1 MMAPQRTLLLF
12 RHAKSDWSTDQPD
25 ERRPLS
31 RRGRRDAPA
40 AGRWLV
46 ECAPA
51 LDLVLCST
59 AKRARETW
67 ALATAVLDPTPP
79 VRYEDQLYD
88 ATAEEVLAVV
98 QALPDE
104 AGTVVLV
111 AHNPGLS
118 DLARL
123 LTGELRELKTSS
135 IAVLTWSGSWS
146 DAAPGHA
153 VEVAFATSR
162 G

>member
-1 MMAPQRTLLLF
+1 MAPQRTLLLF

-40 AGRWLV
+40 AGRWLA
-46 ECAPA
+46 EHAPT

-67 ALATAVLDPTPP
+67 ALAGAALAPPPT
-79 VRYEDQLYD
+79 VRYEDRLYD
-88 ATAEEVLAVV
+88 ATADELLAVV
-98 QALPDE
+98 RELPAE
-104 AGTVVLV
+104 AGTVILV

-118 DLARL
+118 DLARVL
-123 LTGELRELKTSS
+123 IREVRELKTSS
-135 IAVLTWSGSWS
+135 IAMLIWSGTWSE
-146 DAAPGHA
+146 AAPGCA